1 MDLLDALIIAKS
13 EFDKEITLEKVSDD
27 LKFATKS
34 VHDRFDNIA
43 KRIKENDFGSASALD
58 LSENEDEEKKK
69 RDSITRKDRNGS

>member
-1 MDLLDALIIAKS
+1 LDLLDALIIAKS